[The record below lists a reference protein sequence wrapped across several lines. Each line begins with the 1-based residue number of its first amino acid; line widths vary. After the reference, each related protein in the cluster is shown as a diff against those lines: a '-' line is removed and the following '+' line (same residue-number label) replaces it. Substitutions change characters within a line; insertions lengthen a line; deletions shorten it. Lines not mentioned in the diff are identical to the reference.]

1 MRETLRQITRE
12 TVGQKDLRLG
22 QIVHKLVFYNIHF
35 LGFFHWTVS
44 VYVPCLLRDSETDL
58 YRHQRGYRK
67 KMIEKRL

>member
-12 TVGQKDLRLG
+12 TVGHKDLRLG

-58 YRHQRGYRK
+58 YRYQRGYRK
-67 KMIEKRL
+67 KMIEKRW